1 MWTVRKI
8 LLELLESLI
17 LSAILI
23 ALVAGGLWIAFS
35 VAIFI
40 MDVLPTFNLLEHFDR

>member
-1 MWTVRKI
+1 MVKKF
-8 LLELLESLI
+8 LLELLESII
-17 LSAILI
+17 LSIILI

-40 MDVLPTFNLLEHFDR
+40 MDVLPTLNFLEHFDR